1 MSTQTPD
8 SLSLALKERILVM
21 DGAMG
26 TSVQALNLVESDYRG
41 DSFKDHSDDLSG
53 NHDILSITQPAH
65 IQAIHE
71 SFIRAGADLICTN
84 TFNAN
89 AISQSD
95 YALSGRAAEIN
106 IAAAQVARAAVAAA
120 SNGRPVW
127 VIGVLGPTNTTA
139 SLSPDV
145 NDPAKR
151 NITFD
156 KLRDTYA
163 QAAHALLDGGADA
176 LMVETVFDT
185 LNAKAALYA
194 IKAVE
199 DARKTKIPLLVSGTI
214 TDLSGRTLSGQTTE
228 AFWYSIRHAQPLVV
242 GLNCALGSEAL
253 AQYAEELSGCADALV
268 SCHPNAGLP
277 NELGEYEESPETMA
291 ATLGDLA
298 ARGHLNVVGGCCGT
312 TPAHIAAI
320 AAAVHDQRP
329 RTLTTATPDLRLS
342 GLEPTTLTS
351 ASLFVNIGERT
362 NVTGSAKFKRLI
374 LEDDYEG
381 AVDVAREQ
389 VVNGAQVVDVN
400 MDEGMLD
407 SVEAM
412 QRFLNLLAAEPDIA
426 RVPMMVDS
434 SRWDVLE
441 AGLKCVQG
449 KSIVNS
455 ISLKEGEAAFLE
467 QAREVRRYGA
477 AVVVM
482 AFDETGQADTAT
494 RKVDI
499 CSRAYRLLTE
509 QIGFPP
515 EDIIFDPN
523 VFAVATGIAE
533 HNNYARDFI
542 EAITAIKT
550 QCPHA
555 RVSGGISNLSFS
567 FRGNN
572 ALREAMHTVFLYH
585 AIKAGLDMAIVN
597 AGKLPVYED
606 IDAHLKARI
615 EDVLFNRRD
624 DAGERLLEVASAA
637 TSSAQAAVADLSWRQ
652 QAVEGR
658 ISHALVH
665 GIDQYIVEDAE
676 TARLASARPLDVIE
690 GPLMDG
696 MNIVGDLFGSGK
708 MFLPQVVKS
717 ARVMKK
723 AVAHLEPFMDDED
736 GKKRSSAGT
745 IVLAT
750 AKGDVHD
757 IGKNIVGVVLRCNN
771 FNVIDL
777 GVMVPGAKLLNAA
790 REANADVVGVSGLI
804 TPSLDEMRKVAVAME
819 AGNWNTPLLIGG
831 ATTSR
836 VHTAVK
842 IAPEYR
848 GATVYV
854 PDASRA
860 VSVVTSLLGERK
872 SEFMAQTKLEYDNIR
887 TSRAQDRSRA
897 KRVSLAAARAN
908 RASPEWAAYEP
919 TKPTFLGAKAITD
932 VDVGTLVDYIDWS
945 PFFRAW
951 DLHGGYPRILQDASV
966 GAAARELYDDAR
978 RALDNI
984 MREDWLRPRAVVGFW
999 PANSAGD
1006 DIVLYTDT
1014 TRQTELARLPT
1025 LRQQFARPQGKPNF
1039 ALADFI
1045 APEGQHIDD
1054 YIGGFVVTSGPEVEA
1069 RAKRL
1074 EQADDDYGSIM
1085 LKALADRLAEAQA
1098 EYLHRRVRTSL
1109 WGYAPQEVLA
1119 NTDLIRE
1126 SYRGIRPAPGY
1137 PACPDHTEKFTLFQ
1151 LLDAEQKIGVKLT
1164 EQCAINPASSVAGLY
1179 LAHPDSRYFGVTKVQ
1194 RDQIEDY
1201 AKRKRM
1207 AVTDVERWLAPV
1219 LDYDPNPSI
1228 EAA

>member
-1 MSTQTPD
+1 M
-8 SLSLALKERILVM
+8 
-21 DGAMG
+21 
-26 TSVQALNLVESDYRG
+26 
-41 DSFKDHSDDLSG
+41 
-53 NHDILSITQPAH
+53 
-65 IQAIHE
+65 
-71 SFIRAGADLICTN
+71 
-84 TFNAN
+84 
-89 AISQSD
+89 
-95 YALSGRAAEIN
+95 
-106 IAAAQVARAAVAAA
+106 
-120 SNGRPVW
+120 
-127 VIGVLGPTNTTA
+127 
-139 SLSPDV
+139 
-145 NDPAKR
+145 
-151 NITFD
+151 
-156 KLRDTYA
+156 
-163 QAAHALLDGGADA
+163 
-176 LMVETVFDT
+176 
-185 LNAKAALYA
+185 
-194 IKAVE
+194 
-199 DARKTKIPLLVSGTI
+199 
-214 TDLSGRTLSGQTTE
+214 
-228 AFWYSIRHAQPLVV
+228 
-242 GLNCALGSEAL
+242 
-253 AQYAEELSGCADALV
+253 
-268 SCHPNAGLP
+268 
-277 NELGEYEESPETMA
+277 
-291 ATLGDLA
+291 
-298 ARGHLNVVGGCCGT
+298 
-312 TPAHIAAI
+312 
-320 AAAVHDQRP
+320 
-329 RTLTTATPDLRLS
+329 RLS
-342 GLEPTTLTS
+342 GLEPTTVTS

-389 VVNGAQVVDVN
+389 VVNGAQIVDVN

-412 QRFLNLLAAEPDIA
+412 QRFLNFLAAEPDIA
-426 RVPMMVDS
+426 RVPVMVDS

-477 AVVVM
+477 AVVIM
-482 AFDETGQADTAT
+482 AFDETGQADTLA

-499 CSRAYRLLTE
+499 CSRAYQLLTE
-509 QIGFPP
+509 KIGFPP

-542 EAITAIKT
+542 EAVAAIKSR
-550 QCPHA
+550 CPHA

-606 IDAHLKARI
+606 IDAQLRERI

-624 DAGERLLEVASAA
+624 DAGERLLEVASDA
-637 TSSAQAAVADLSWRQ
+637 TSSAQAAVADLSWREEP
-652 QAVEGR
+652 VENR
-658 ISHALVH
+658 ITHALVH

-676 TARLASARPLDVIE
+676 VARLSASKPLDVIE

-708 MFLPQVVKS
+708 MFLPQVIKS

-736 GKKRSSAGT
+736 GAGRSSAGT

-771 FNVIDL
+771 FDVIDL
-777 GVMVPGAKLLNAA
+777 GVMVPGAKLLAAA

-804 TPSLDEMRKVAVAME
+804 TPSLDEMRKVAAAME
-819 AGNWNTPLLIGG
+819 ADDWNTPLLIGG

-842 IAPEYR
+842 IAPEYK
-848 GATVYV
+848 GTTVYV

-860 VSVVTSLLGERK
+860 VAVVTSLLGERK
-872 SEFMAQTKLEYDNIR
+872 ADFMAQTKLEYDNIR
-887 TSRAQDRSRA
+887 ASRARDRSRA
-897 KRVSLAAARAN
+897 KRVSIEAARAN
-908 RASPEWAAYEP
+908 RALPDWASYEP
-919 TKPTFLGAKAITD
+919 TTPTFVGAKAITD
-932 VDVGTLVDYIDWS
+932 VEVSALVDYIDWS

-951 DLHGGYPRILQDASV
+951 DLHGGYPRILEDATV
-966 GAAARELYDDAR
+966 GAAAQELYGDAR
-978 RALDNI
+978 RALDKI
-984 MREDWLRPRAVVGFW
+984 MQEDWLRPRAVVGFW

-1006 DIVLYTDT
+1006 DIVLYTDAD
-1014 TRQTELARLPT
+1014 RRKELARLPT
-1025 LRQQFARPQGKPNF
+1025 LRQQFARPQGKSNF
-1039 ALADFI
+1039 ALADFV
-1045 APEGQHIDD
+1045 APGGREIED

-1069 RAKRL
+1069 RAKQL
-1074 EQADDDYGSIM
+1074 EQANDDYGAIM

-1109 WGYAPQEVLA
+1109 WGYAPEETL
-1119 NTDLIRE
+1119 TSSDLIRE

-1151 LLDAEQKIGVKLT
+1151 LLNAERKIGVELT

-1179 LAHPDSRYFGVTKVQ
+1179 LAHPESRYFGVTKVQ
-1194 RDQIEDY
+1194 QDQIEDY
-1201 AKRKRM
+1201 AERKNM
-1207 AVTDVERWLAPV
+1207 SVAEVELWLAPV
-1219 LDYDPNPSI
+1219 LDYEPTTAI